1 MVGPKVVGKP
11 RIEEAS
17 TLSEMRGEL
26 FKTIGSSSS
35 SKGNKP
41 KTRVPDSPS
50 PPPPPPPSLESH
62 SAALNSEEEGRKM
75 EEEVNV
81 EQAEREE
88 AVNDDS
94 GNDSGPDIN

>member
-11 RIEEAS
+11 RMEEAS

-26 FKTIGSSSS
+26 FKTIGSS

-50 PPPPPPPSLESH
+50 PPPPPPPSLETH
-62 SAALNSEEEGRKM
+62 STALSSEEERSKL
-75 EEEVNV
+75 EEEVRV
-81 EQAEREE
+81 EHIKREEE

-94 GNDSGPDIN
+94 GSDSNADIN

>member
-1 MVGPKVVGKP
+1 M
-11 RIEEAS
+11 

-94 GNDSGPDIN
+94 VEPKIDSGPRHKLESVMIPVQT